1 LQQPQLLSLKR
12 RQGLRFQLAEL
23 LLLLILPELQR
34 LKFLIPQWRR
44 WLGLQLLEL
53 TLLLAALKLE

>member
-1 LQQPQLLSLKR
+1 LQEPQLLSLKR

-23 LLLLILPELQR
+23 LLLLVLAELQR
-34 LKFLIPQWRR
+34 LKSLIAQWRR

-53 TLLLAALKLE
+53 ALLLAALKLE